1 MRIPAVARSLAS
13 VFDAAGY
20 QCWLVGG
27 AVRDLHLGRPLADL
41 DIATEARPEDV
52 ARLFH
57 AVIPTGIRHG
67 TVTVLYRGARF
78 EVTTFRTEEGYS
90 DGRRPDR
97 VSFAPSILDDLSRRD
112 FTINAMAWDL
122 VRRRLEDPHDG
133 RADLAAKLIR
143 AIGKPDE
150 RFHEDGLRPLRA
162 CRFAA
167 QLGFTIEPET
177 MAAIPRALD
186 VAARVS
192 AERVRD
198 EIVKMLASPRPSDG
212 FRLMHATGLLS
223 LVLPELAACAGVA
236 QGDLHCWDVL
246 NHSLMSCDAA
256 PPGNDP
262 VLRLAALLHDVGKP
276 AAAATAPDG
285 RPTFHG
291 HESLSRS
298 IAAAVLERLRFPSA
312 VTEAVAHL
320 VGEHMFN
327 YTEEW
332 SDAAVRRL
340 VARVGEQH
348 IEALIALRRADAAG
362 MCPGNTDAQPRSLA
376 EFADHVRAVLGNAK
390 ALTVRELA
398 VDGNAIMERLGL
410 PPGPAVGA
418 VLSQL
423 LETVL
428 DDPALNERGRLL
440 DIAERVYRERI
451 APGSRT

>member
-1 MRIPAVARSLAS
+1 MRIPSAARSLS
-13 VFDAAGY
+13 RVFAEAGR

-41 DIATEARPEDV
+41 DIATDARPDEV
-52 ARLFH
+52 AKLFRT
-57 AVIPTGIRHG
+57 VIPTGARHG
-67 TVTVLYRGARF
+67 TVTVMFRGATF

-90 DGRRPDR
+90 DGRHPDR
-97 VSFAPSILDDLSRRD
+97 VSFAPSILDDLARRD

-122 VRRRLEDPHDG
+122 TNDRLEDPHAG
-133 RADLAAKLIR
+133 RADLAARTIR
-143 AIGKPDE
+143 AIGNPDE
-150 RFHEDGLRPLRA
+150 RFREDGLRPLRA

-167 QLGFTIEPET
+167 QLGFVVEPGT
-177 MAAIPRALD
+177 RAAIPRALD

-198 EIVKMLASPRPSDG
+198 ELVKILGAPRPSDG
-212 FRLMHATGLLS
+212 LGLMQETGLLRI
-223 LVLPELAACAGVA
+223 LVPELAACDGVA

-246 NHSLMSCDAA
+246 AHSFASCDAA
-256 PPGNDP
+256 PRGDL
-262 VLRLAALLHDVGKP
+262 VLRLAALLHDIGKP
-276 AAAATAPDG
+276 PALGTGSGG

-291 HESLSRS
+291 HEQRSREL
-298 IAAAVLERLRFPSA
+298 AGALLERLRFPS
-312 VTEAVAHL
+312 VLIRDVAHL

-340 VARVGEQH
+340 VARVGEGY
-348 IEALIALRRADAAG
+348 IDALIALRRADQAG
-362 MCPGNTDAQPRSLA
+362 MCPGNADGYPAGLA
-376 EFADHVRAVLGNAK
+376 RFAEHVRAVREGSR

-398 VDGNAIMERLGL
+398 VDGTDVMERLGI
-410 PPGPAVGA
+410 PAGPAVGR
-418 VLSQL
+418 VLAEL

-428 DDPALNERGRLL
+428 DDPAQNERARLL

-451 APGSRT
+451 APPDR

>member
-13 VFDAAGY
+13 VFAAAGR

-27 AVRDLHLGRPLADL
+27 AVRDLHLGRPLTDL
-41 DIATEARPEDV
+41 DIATDARPEDV
-52 ARLFH
+52 SQLFR
-57 AVIPTGIRHG
+57 AVIPTGARHG
-67 TVTVLYRGARF
+67 TVTVLFKGTRF

-97 VSFAPSILDDLSRRD
+97 VRFAPSILDDLSRRD

-122 VRRRLEDPHDG
+122 VHHRLEDPHAG
-133 RADLAAKLIR
+133 RTDLSARLIR
-143 AIGKPDE
+143 AIGNPDE
-150 RFHEDGLRPLRA
+150 RFREDGLRPLRA

-167 QLGFTIEPET
+167 QLGFTIEASTKE
-177 MAAIPRALD
+177 AIPRALD

-198 EIVKMLASPRPSDG
+198 EIVKILGSPRPSDG
-212 FRLMHATGLLS
+212 FRLMHDTGLLT
-223 LVLPELAACAGVA
+223 LTLPELAAGNGLA

-246 NHSLMSCDAA
+246 THSLMSCDAA
-256 PPGNDP
+256 PRDDL

-276 AAAATAPDG
+276 PAVSAAPDG

-291 HESLSRS
+291 HERLSRS
-298 IAAAVLERLRFPSA
+298 IATAVLERLRFPGA
-312 VTEAVAHL
+312 VTRDVAHL

-327 YTEEW
+327 YTDEW

-348 IEALIALRRADAAG
+348 IDRLIALRRADHAG
-362 MCPGNTDAQPRSLA
+362 MCPGNADAYPQGLVL
-376 EFADHVRAVLGNAK
+376 FAGRVEAVLGSAK

-398 VDGNAIMERLGL
+398 VDGTDVMERLGI
-410 PPGPAVGA
+410 PAGPAVGTVLGELLEA
-418 VLSQL
+418 VL
-423 LETVL
+423 E
-428 DDPALNERGRLL
+428 DPALNERDRLL
-440 DIAERVYRERI
+440 AIAEKLYRERVK
-451 APGSRT
+451 PGS